1 MDAPQENP
9 LVLQESLVKTSFFDD
24 VNDEKTQLDNYP
36 LNVFWVTAQ
45 EYAPF
50 AKINPHANDKP
61 LMEGYLLSRSKKA
74 NNMKKRYYALYDD
87 RLVCFKVKKIKK
99 SMAFLIKLVEFKKR
113 IRKESSEFKRC
124 ET

>member
-1 MDAPQENP
+1 MVSTQENP
-9 LVLQESLVKTSFFDD
+9 LELQESLVKTSFFDD
-24 VNDEKTQLDNYP
+24 VNDEKTQLDKYP

-50 AKINPHANDKP
+50 AKMNPHANSNP

-87 RLVCFKVKKIKK
+87 RLVCFKVKKKK
-99 SMAFLIKLVEFKKR
+99 KCFFFNYVGR
-113 IRKESSEFKRC
+113 IRKKNKKGKFSI
-124 ET
+124 